1 MKNEALLV
9 GDRVE
14 VYRNLHKNCFSVRKN
29 GRVVKHIPDDQGLT
43 LVDVKFAVQPAGR
56 AKVLR
61 ERKKNVH
68 AFVRGT
74 VAADPLTKIVQEYTG
89 APFAVALDS
98 CTNAERYIFVLAYQ
112 LMVSYNPFEMDTFFT
127 TLGGNKTPIK
137 TARLASLRYGKVFVN
152 PSLRGKAYVR
162 L

>member
-43 LVDVKFAVQPAGR
+43 LADVKFAVQPAGR

-74 VAADPLTKIVQEYTG
+74 VARNPIMAHQ
-89 APFAVALDS
+89 
-98 CTNAERYIFVLAYQ
+98 Q
-112 LMVSYNPFEMDTFFT
+112 LVSYNPYEMDSFFT
-127 TLGGNKTPIK
+127 TFGGNKTPIK
-137 TARLASLRYGKVFVN
+137 TARMASLRDGKVYVN
-152 PSLRGKAYVR
+152 P
-162 L
+162 

>member
-14 VYRNLHKNCFSVRKN
+14 VYRNLHKNCFSIRKN
-29 GRVVKHIPDDQGLT
+29 GRVVDYRYDDEMLT

-74 VAADPLTKIVQEYTG
+74 VAENTG
-89 APFAVALDS
+89 
-98 CTNAERYIFVLAYQ
+98 LAHQQ
-112 LMVSYNPFEMDTFFT
+112 LVSYNPYEMDSFFT
-127 TLGGNKTPIK
+127 TFGGNKTPIK
-137 TARLASLRYGKVFVN
+137 TAQKASLSHGKVWVN
-152 PSLRGKAYVR
+152 P
-162 L
+162 